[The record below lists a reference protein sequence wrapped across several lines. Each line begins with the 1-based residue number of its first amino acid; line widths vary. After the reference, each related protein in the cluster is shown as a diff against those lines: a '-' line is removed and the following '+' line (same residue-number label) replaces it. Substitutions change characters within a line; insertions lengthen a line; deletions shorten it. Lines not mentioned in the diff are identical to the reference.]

1 MLLRKNKCKNCQCRK
16 KNLKEKIEFFLIMSL
31 TGYPLVPTKSVS
43 PFSPAVWLARG
54 NIYIGM
60 DPFHFFKKQ
69 SFPYEHDD
77 KKTINKMIV
86 FKNISFLMKIVF
98 EKRLFSKRL
107 LFVFLKFKT
116 SV

>member
-1 MLLRKNKCKNCQCRK
+1 MPVQK
-16 KNLKEKIEFFLIMSL
+16 KIFFLIMSL

-86 FKNISFLMKIVF
+86 FKNDSFF
-98 EKRLFSKRL
+98 NENCF
-107 LFVFLKFKT
+107 
-116 SV
+116 